1 MQKLTRADLYT
12 PEQYVDERAA
22 FRARV
27 LAHLKH
33 RCVQLGPH
41 AALLLLVCLFVR
53 FLFVVLL
60 CAERNLEGEHVATS
74 LASFIPLIPD
84 GRYWKASCMLEGG
97 DTGRRHAA
105 LPHLVGIER
114 RVWGKIDTLPPVFAV
129 ADEQPRGGAHPRS
142 SATQLL
148 RFELTPDHVTAAKA
162 GVSIAV
168 GSDHPAYHHVL
179 DPLPGNIRAALVND
193 LA

>member
-22 FRARV
+22 FRDRV

-41 AALLLLVCLFVR
+41 AALHFQDRLTVR
-53 FLFVVLL
+53 YRIQEMLR
-60 CAERNLEGEHVATS
+60 AERLVEGEHVATT
-74 LASFIPLIPD
+74 LATYNPLIPD
-84 GRYWKASCMLEGG
+84 GRNWKASFMLEGG

-114 RVWGKIDTLPPVFAV
+114 RVWVKIDTLPPVFAV